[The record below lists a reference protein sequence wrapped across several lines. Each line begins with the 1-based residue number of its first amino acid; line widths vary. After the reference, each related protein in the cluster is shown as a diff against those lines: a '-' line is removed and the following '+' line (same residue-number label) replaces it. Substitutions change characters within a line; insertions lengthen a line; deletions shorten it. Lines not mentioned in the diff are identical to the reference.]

1 MQNISRPAY
10 LTVTQI
16 VMSIT
21 ESFYCNMSEAI
32 LGTLIRFPLR
42 GVKVRPFLKTHGS
55 WCILTEQKNTDP
67 LIRNS
72 QFLSGMLQ
80 NTYDSVPIFILLQ
93 SGTWLLKYV
102 LAATSIISSFC
113 HFYVN
118 DVRVLKKSQQQYIWL
133 SQFLSGTMQNVCVET
148 CQKRFWMRYLVFP
161 LWRVQN

>member
-80 NTYDSVPIFILLQ
+80 NTYDSVSIFILLQ
-93 SGTWLLKYV
+93 SGT
-102 LAATSIISSFC
+102 
-113 HFYVN
+113 
-118 DVRVLKKSQQQYIWL
+118 
-133 SQFLSGTMQNVCVET
+133 
-148 CQKRFWMRYLVFP
+148 
-161 LWRVQN
+161 